1 MVRQR
6 NPKRKA
12 KNDFQ
17 HLSLFFKEFP
27 VFIKTTGI
35 VCEGLII
42 FMDIE
47 IIYSFDFFDMCGTII
62 FVYMRSEFAG
72 DVQEGHG

>member
-1 MVRQR
+1 M
-6 NPKRKA
+6 
-12 KNDFQ
+12 
-17 HLSLFFKEFP
+17 
-27 VFIKTTGI
+27 
-35 VCEGLII
+35 CEGLII

-72 DVQEGHG
+72 DVQEGHGWSGEVKDYGIQDNLDWFFDDNKTLFR